1 MEEIVLKNIECYGYH
16 GLLEEEKKE
25 GQPFFF
31 DVTLCGDFARAGKTD
46 NIEDTVNYVAVF
58 DLIVSICRNNRFNLI
73 EALAENICSRILDNF
88 DIVDKVKV
96 TVKKPNAPIDGDF
109 EYVAV
114 NWEKERN
121 V

>member
-46 NIEDTVNYVAVF
+46 NIEDTVNYLEKYYMGA
-58 DLIVSICRNNRFNLI
+58 
-73 EALAENICSRILDNF
+73 DN
-88 DIVDKVKV
+88 
-96 TVKKPNAPIDGDF
+96 
-109 EYVAV
+109 
-114 NWEKERN
+114 EKTTFK
-121 V
+121 